1 MIHARRIQILALV
14 FLLAY
19 LGIALAATWWALSG
33 PSGIVQRADNPRRAL
48 VGTATAPTD
57 SELQLTPGFSIPGA

>member
-19 LGIALAATWWALSG
+19 LAIALAATWWALSG
-33 PSGIVQRADNPRRAL
+33 PSGIVQRADNPRRAF
-48 VGTATAPTD
+48 VGTAAAPTD
-57 SELQLTPGFSIPGA
+57 GELQLTPGFSIPGA